1 MSGHVFFCYARANQ
15 EFVLRL
21 AGNLKQR
28 GVAVWLDQWDIPAES
43 DWDQAIDQALR
54 NCAHL
59 LIVLSPES
67 VESREVRGEL
77 RTALDLGKPILPVL
91 YQPCEIPR
99 QLRLVQF
106 VDFSGREPED
116 ERALER
122 LLIACLARPKPPQ
135 PVRKEPGSSKAKL
148 HGAKRLN
155 SLAARSKVLLAAL
168 AAVLIVAIG
177 WYALAAIAR
186 DHRTVNDAE
195 LSPSG
200 AYLAGA
206 TGQGMGHGVLRI
218 WDVSSQH
225 DVQRIRNTGN
235 GPFWVVAWSPKG
247 DKLAVGDHAGKIG
260 VYESG
265 TWKLLKELTGP
276 RGPVNFIA
284 WSPDGAAIA
293 TGDDSGTLWVWDAS
307 DGKRRFYSSLHSK
320 EISSA
325 AWSPDSQRVATA
337 SWDGSIGI
345 ADARNGHLLS
355 RFEAQASYV
364 NCIAWSPDGNFIAS
378 GNLGDPYLLVWDAA
392 GRARKL
398 EGHRNSVERVA
409 WSSDGLYLASAS
421 KDNTIQTW
429 DGRTLNNLGRFNLG
443 GEYNSGKSLA
453 WSKDGTR
460 LASGDN
466 ANVWILNPKGDAVQ
480 KLVGSSEDVYSNIEI
495 GGWSADGT
503 RLASYNRFQGVART
517 WDTVSGQSMG
527 TFRVS
532 LFEALTD

>member
-1 MSGHVFFCYARANQ
+1 MSGPVFFCYARANQ

-43 DWDQAIDQALR
+43 DWDQTIDQALR

-59 LIVLSPES
+59 LIVLSPAS

-91 YQPCEIPR
+91 YQPCEVPR

-116 ERALER
+116 ERALDK
-122 LLIACLARPKPPQ
+122 LLIACLAQ
-135 PVRKEPGSSKAKL
+135 PTQSESVRKATLTSSTKLPGT
-148 HGAKRLN
+148 KRPN
-155 SLAARSKVLLAAL
+155 SLSARSKVLLAAL
-168 AAVLIVAIG
+168 AALLVVAIG
-177 WYALAAIAR
+177 WYAIAAIAR
-186 DHRTVNDAE
+186 DHRTINDVA

-200 AYLAGA
+200 TYLAAA
-206 TGQGMGHGVLRI
+206 TGQGMGHGIVRV
-218 WDVSSQH
+218 WDVTSQSE
-225 DVQRIRNTGN
+225 VQRIRNAGN

-247 DKLAVGDHAGKIG
+247 DKLSAGDHEGKIG
-260 VYESG
+260 TYESG
-265 TWKLLKELTGP
+265 TWKLLNELTGP

-293 TGDDSGTLWVWDAS
+293 TGDDSGTLWVWDVS
-307 DGKRRFYSSLHSK
+307 DGKLRFYSALHSK

-325 AWSPDSQRVATA
+325 SWSPDGRRLATA
-337 SWDGSIGI
+337 SWDGSVGI
-345 ADARNGHLLS
+345 VDARTGKLLN

-364 NCIAWSPDGNFIAS
+364 NSVAWSPDGNSIAS
-378 GNLGDPYLLVWDAA
+378 GNLQEPYVLVWDAA
-392 GRARKL
+392 GKARKL

-429 DGRTLNNLGRFNLG
+429 DGRTFNNLGRFNLG
-443 GEYNSGKSLA
+443 GQYNSGKSLA

-480 KLVGSSEDVYSNIEI
+480 KLVGSTDDPYNNIEI
-495 GGWSADGT
+495 GGWSADGK
-503 RLASYNRFQGVART
+503 RLASYNRYQGIART
-517 WDTVSGQSMG
+517 WDTVSGQSLG

-532 LFEALTD
+532 LFEALID